1 MHLYRL
7 ACMKRIIN
15 IDWGSLEPCL
25 TTHMCIQTTL
35 FWIPFSVCSVFY
47 YALKYIKTEKK
58 SQCLI
63 THRGSYVFS
72 YSRRSFV
79 CATSAQCSLFS
90 SFCCRRIT
98 FLAMHCALCMCS
110 TTSTERRANTN
121 SFTCSFT
128 TFYKNRNMVFL
139 YISSISEHYHRLFFD
154 FYFFVWLTEIHLER
168 SLCLYSVF
176 GFVCYLM
183 KTKT

>member
-7 ACMKRIIN
+7 SCMKRIIN

-47 YALKYIKTEKK
+47 YALKYIRTEKK

-121 SFTCSFT
+121 SFTCSF
-128 TFYKNRNMVFL
+128 
-139 YISSISEHYHRLFFD
+139 IGSSIRTETWYFCIYRRSVSIITDFFSISTFLSD
-154 FYFFVWLTEIHLER
+154 
-168 SLCLYSVF
+168 
-176 GFVCYLM
+176 
-183 KTKT
+183 